1 MWGERIR
8 TKLVA
13 SGTVIALGLFVVQ
26 SVVYASSTRAPSPSE
41 TALAPS
47 TTLVS
52 SSAGTT
58 VIAAATTSTTS
69 TTVTAAPTTTS
80 FAPKR
85 IESNVQTAP
94 TTAVGTAVEGAVLAR
109 TGWNAI
115 PLLAGGVVL
124 ILLGAAIA
132 LGARR
137 DSNSKRRI
145 VGLQRHPSRKR
156 APAIVAR
163 STVGR

>member
-13 SGTVIALGLFVVQ
+13 SGTFIALGLFVVQ

-52 SSAGTT
+52 SSAGTAVT
-58 VIAAATTSTTS
+58 VAATTTSTTA
-69 TTVTAAPTTTS
+69 TTAATTTSLAPKRVESTVQTEPTTT
-80 FAPKR
+80 
-85 IESNVQTAP
+85 I
-94 TTAVGTAVEGAVLAR
+94 GTAVQGVVLAR
-109 TGWNAI
+109 TGLNTI
-115 PLLAGGVVL
+115 PLLVGGVML

-132 LGARR
+132 LGARG
-137 DSNSKRRI
+137 DSNSRR
-145 VGLQRHPSRKR
+145 RPSRKR
-156 APAIVAR
+156 AGATAIR
-163 STVGR
+163 STVVR

>member
-13 SGTVIALGLFVVQ
+13 SGTFIALGLFVVQ
-26 SVVYASSTRAPSPSE
+26 SVVYASSTRAPSPSD

-52 SSAGTT
+52 SSAGTAVT
-58 VIAAATTSTTS
+58 AAATTTS
-69 TTVTAAPTTTS
+69 TTVTTAATTTS
-80 FAPKR
+80 LAPKR
-85 IESNVQTAP
+85 VESNVQTEP
-94 TTAVGTAVEGAVLAR
+94 TPTIVTAVQGAVLAR

-115 PLLAGGVVL
+115 PLLVGGVVL

-132 LGARR
+132 LGARG
-137 DSNSKRRI
+137 DSKSKRR
-145 VGLQRHPSRKR
+145 PSGKR
-156 APAIVAR
+156 AGAIVAP
-163 STVGR
+163 STVVR